1 MTPRDHMRKMSIL
14 GEQGT
19 LDEKHLYRL
28 ASGMAA
34 GELRQR
40 QEVLMR
46 NQMMAVNPQL
56 MGAGQQRM
64 QAIPSQFEPRF
75 VDRDLLP
82 STEMMAPADPRQ
94 IHVASHLGPSVPQ
107 HANMPNIL
115 SNRVYPGP
123 GYSFLQPESIEAVAR
138 RQELVQKQNI
148 ARMEMEMSAIF
159 QQKEIEK
166 AHRKGLLSLEAPFLY
181 HGIPASPV
189 AFRGRNRL
197 PEGHL
202 PSDLYVH
209 RTTLDDL
216 HGNTMLMATSPY
228 PPISSL
234 QRERGRRPGRRAG
247 NHKTSDCNASG
258 AKSQAEDKN
267 ADSAST
273 TADDEKEDKK
283 ETELEMLNKH
293 EQSKTHVEP
302 SATAVKSCKEYEHS
316 LRKSCATHEIPT
328 ETNGCSSANEKDPSN
343 ACTAFDDKYMYPPAI
358 PFSALPYSFPVPSNP
373 LLPPGAHGLI
383 LSGEDISSIE
393 DIRKWTVD
401 DVYNFIISLPGCS
414 DYAQIFKDHAIDGET
429 LPLLTEEHLLDTMGL
444 KLGPA
449 LKIRSQVSRRLGNVF
464 YMMNLPLPMPL
475 PSATS
480 KPSDQPT
487 NMASPMH
494 CNSSGDTLGSPC
506 SQDPETSKI
515 VEQTVSENRE
525 NPCDTAG
532 AQADFQMINFQKS

>member
-19 LDEKHLYRL
+19 LEEKHLYRL

-40 QEVLMR
+40 QEMLMR
-46 NQMMAVNPQL
+46 NQLMAVNPQL

-64 QAIPSQFEPRF
+64 QAIPSQFEPRL

-82 STEMMAPADPRQ
+82 STEMMASADPRQ
-94 IHVASHLGPSVPQ
+94 IHIASHLGPTVPQ

-115 SNRVYPGP
+115 SSRIYPGP
-123 GYSFLQPESIEAVAR
+123 GYSFLQPESMEAVAR

-159 QQKEIEK
+159 QQKEMEK
-166 AHRKGLLSLEAPFLY
+166 AHRKGLLGLEAPFLY
-181 HGIPASPV
+181 HGIPASPI
-189 AFRGRNRL
+189 AFRGRHRL

-209 RTTLDDL
+209 RTTLDEI

-228 PPISSL
+228 PPVSTL

-247 NHKTSDCNASG
+247 NHKTADCSANGTKNQADDKPTDPAS
-258 AKSQAEDKN
+258 AA
-267 ADSAST
+267 
-273 TADDEKEDKK
+273 ADDEKEDKK
-283 ETELEMLNKH
+283 EAEVETPNKH
-293 EQSKTHVEP
+293 EQSKNQSEP
-302 SATAVKSCKEYEHS
+302 SAVAKNCKEFEQG
-316 LRKSCATHEIPT
+316 LRKNCATHEISA
-328 ETNGCSSANEKDPSN
+328 ETNSCSNTNEKESN
-343 ACTAFDDKYMYPPAI
+343 SSCAAFDDKYMYPSAI
-358 PFSALPYSFPVPSNP
+358 PFSALPYGFPVPSNP
-373 LLPPGAHGLI
+373 LLPSGAHGLI
-383 LSGEDISSIE
+383 LNGEDISSIE

-401 DVYNFIISLPGCS
+401 DVYNFIITLPGCS

-429 LPLLTEEHLLDTMGL
+429 LPLLTEEHLLDTMGI

-464 YMMNLPLPMPL
+464 YMMNLPLSMPL
-475 PSATS
+475 PPAAG
-480 KPSDQPT
+480 KPPEQPSDI
-487 NMASPMH
+487 ASPLH
-494 CNSSGDTLGSPC
+494 CNSSGDTLDSPC
-506 SQDPETSKI
+506 SQDPETSKA
-515 VEQTVSENRE
+515 VEQIVSESRE

-532 AQADFQMINFQKS
+532 SQADFQMITFQKS

>member
-1 MTPRDHMRKMSIL
+1 MTPRDHMRKMSML

-40 QEVLMR
+40 QELLMR

-56 MGAGQQRM
+56 MGASQQRM

-82 STEMMAPADPRQ
+82 STEMIAPADPRQ

-107 HANMPNIL
+107 HANMPNLL

-123 GYSFLQPESIEAVAR
+123 GYSFLQPESMEAVAR

-166 AHRKGLLSLEAPFLY
+166 AHRKGLLGLEAPFLY

-189 AFRGRNRL
+189 AFCGRHRL

-247 NHKTSDCNASG
+247 NHKTDCNANST
-258 AKSQAEDKN
+258 KSQAEDKN

-273 TADDEKEDKK
+273 APDDEKEDKK
-283 ETELEMLNKH
+283 ETEVEMLNKR
-293 EQSKTHVEP
+293 EQSKSHVEP
-302 SATAVKSCKEYEHS
+302 SATAAKSCKEYEHS
-316 LRKSCATHEIPT
+316 LRKSCATHEIPP
-328 ETNGCSSANEKDPSN
+328 ETNGCSSSNEKDPSN
-343 ACTAFDDKYMYPPAI
+343 SCTAFDDKYTYSSAI

-373 LLPPGAHGLI
+373 LLLPGPHGLI

-401 DVYNFIISLPGCS
+401 DVYNFIVSLPGCS
-414 DYAQIFKDHAIDGET
+414 DYAQIFKDQAIDGEI

-464 YMMNLPLPMPL
+464 CMMNLPLSMPL
-475 PSATS
+475 PSATA
-480 KPSDQPT
+480 KPSDQPSD
-487 NMASPMH
+487 MASPTH

-506 SQDPETSKI
+506 SQDPETSKT
-515 VEQTVSENRE
+515 VEQTVSENKE

-532 AQADFQMINFQKS
+532 AQADFQIISFQKS